1 MRRDRDLLL
10 TISDDG
16 GGLGSGF
23 TPGVGVG
30 SMRHRIERLGGR
42 FDIASG
48 DGGATVSCLVP
59 VS

>member
-1 MRRDRDLLL
+1 
-10 TISDDG
+10 
-16 GGLGSGF
+16 
-23 TPGVGVG
+23 
-30 SMRHRIERLGGR
+30 MRHRIERLGGR